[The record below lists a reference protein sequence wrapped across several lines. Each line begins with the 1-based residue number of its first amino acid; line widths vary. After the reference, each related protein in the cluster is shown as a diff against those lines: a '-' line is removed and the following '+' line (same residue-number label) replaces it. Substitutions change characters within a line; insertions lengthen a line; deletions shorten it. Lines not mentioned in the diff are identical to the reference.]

1 MFWRKK
7 EQKPE
12 ELSSGIKVI
21 PDEFYGAKD
30 PVVHYKGIIAKG
42 GPRPA
47 VLPKENAGQAT
58 HGISR
63 LAVPSWLK
71 NKKIKIILLVAF
83 FVLAVAG
90 ISWYYINQ
98 ATRARNLKESV
109 TPVTIQEPVQD
120 VVQNSNVETVAS
132 SSPMLEQEGPV
143 EETAPTSTEP
153 TLEFPNVQLLD
164 SADLDSDFLTDMEE
178 EMFGIDPSKW
188 DTDGDGYYDGQEV
201 FNLYNPQGI
210 APMKIIDSGLVK
222 EYVNPAW
229 QYRLYYPAQWA
240 LGTIEVE
247 ASHVLFSALSG
258 DFVEVVAEK
267 MNAGETF
274 ADWFSRNAIG
284 QQFSDL
290 QEFTNR
296 FKENGWKRNDDLVAY
311 FVGND
316 NVFILIYH
324 PGGLDTI
331 PYRHVMQIMAQSFRP
346 VKTSATIPEQ
356 PIVPPEGLFA
366 TSTEEGL

>member
-7 EQKPE
+7 EQEPQ

-42 GPRPA
+42 GSQP
-47 VLPKENAGQAT
+47 VGLPKENSGQAT
-58 HGISR
+58 HEISR
-63 LAVPSWLK
+63 LTVPSWLK
-71 NKKIKIILLVAF
+71 NKKIKIILLVVF
-83 FVLAVAG
+83 FVLVVAG

-98 ATRARNLKESV
+98 AMQVRKLKESI
-109 TPVTIQEPVQD
+109 TPVTIQEPVQEVEEVVIVED
-120 VVQNSNVETVAS
+120 VVPTSTIETVA
-132 SSPMLEQEGPV
+132 PV
-143 EETAPTSTEP
+143 EETTPTSTEP

-178 EMFGIDPSKW
+178 EIFGIDPSKW

-201 FNLYNPQGI
+201 FNLYNPRGI

-222 EYVNPAW
+222 EYVNPVW

-247 ASHVLFSALSG
+247 ANHVLFSALSG

-267 MNAGETF
+267 MDAGEAFT
-274 ADWFSRNAIG
+274 DWFARNAIG

-290 QEFTNR
+290 QEFSNR
-296 FKENGWKRNDDLVAY
+296 FKENGRKRNDDLVAY
-311 FVGND
+311 FVSND
-316 NVFILIYH
+316 NVFVLIYH

-346 VKTSATIPEQ
+346 VKTAVIIPEQ
-356 PIVPPEGLFA
+356 PIVPPEGLLA